1 MNRTEKNHFT
11 KWARGLSDEELERQ
25 YYDLAFSCLGSE
37 AEEMYERG
45 WDISDILEREKYERD
60 LGVQRGILEGI
71 CMERGI
77 PLWEEADGK

>member
-1 MNRTEKNHFT
+1 
-11 KWARGLSDEELERQ
+11 
-25 YYDLAFSCLGSE
+25 
-37 AEEMYERG
+37 MYERG

-60 LGVQRGILEGI
+60 LGVQQGILEGI